1 MRNDHSHR
9 QVKKIGVVIIKYR
22 KCGWYCFWEVTQ
34 TELLKIFKVEG
45 DIINQMI
52 LPSSL
57 SIPCLAV
64 FIIII
69 INNSIITLICR
80 SRQWVFSKAAR
91 LIDQLPRPLQTQKPS
106 WSSTSS
112 SSLSSQS
119 SFANL
124 NQPFMALPSS
134 VPSPSGLYKLLYP
147 GWEIMENM
155 ENTENIERMEN
166 MNQMT

>member
-1 MRNDHSHR
+1 MWM
-9 QVKKIGVVIIKYR
+9 ILLLGGY
-22 KCGWYCFWEVTQ
+22 

-80 SRQWVFSKAAR
+80 SRQ
-91 LIDQLPRPLQTQKPS
+91 
-106 WSSTSS
+106 
-112 SSLSSQS
+112 
-119 SFANL
+119 
-124 NQPFMALPSS
+124 
-134 VPSPSGLYKLLYP
+134 
-147 GWEIMENM
+147 
-155 ENTENIERMEN
+155 
-166 MNQMT
+166 